1 MDNDICEWPLE
12 PTIDEM
18 ADDELDVVSGGV
30 SFSYGQIQWVY
41 TQQKRA
47 DGSQH

>member
-1 MDNDICEWPLE
+1 MDNDIRELPLE
-12 PTIDEM
+12 PSVDEI
-18 ADDELDVVSGGV
+18 ADDELAIVSGGI

-47 DGSQH
+47 D